1 VSICRRKIRQWGK
14 MPVWGSR
21 VARVDGDSYM
31 ASILIIDDE
40 EDIRDALQMILERAG
55 YEVRV
60 ASNGNE
66 AIKMQRE
73 DPAQLVITD
82 IIMPEKDGVR
92 TIKEMRQESPG
103 LRIIAISGGG
113 SVEPVA
119 YKPGAIT
126 TTAYLAAAKE
136 VGADRVFTKP
146 FDRQD
151 LIQAVD
157 EMLGK
162 LH

>member
-1 VSICRRKIRQWGK
+1 
-14 MPVWGSR
+14 
-21 VARVDGDSYM
+21 M

-40 EDIRDALQMILERAG
+40 EDIRDALQMVLERAG

-66 AIKMQRE
+66 AIELQRE
-73 DPAQLVITD
+73 APAQLVITD

-92 TIKEMRQESPG
+92 TIKELSREFPG
-103 LRIIAISGGG
+103 VRIIAISGGG
-113 SVEPVA
+113 GVEPLA

-136 VGADRVFTKP
+136 VGADRVFAKP
-146 FDRQD
+146 FDRKD

-157 EMLGK
+157 DLLGK

>member
-1 VSICRRKIRQWGK
+1 MAAWGL
-14 MPVWGSR
+14 G
-21 VARVDGDSYM
+21 VARVDGDIDM

-40 EDIRDALQMILERAG
+40 EDIRDALQMVLESAG
-55 YEVRV
+55 YEVKV
-60 ASNGNE
+60 ASNG
-66 AIKMQRE
+66 
-73 DPAQLVITD
+73 
-82 IIMPEKDGVR
+82 GVR

-113 SVEPVA
+113 GVEPLA

-146 FDRQD
+146 FDRKD

-157 EMLGK
+157 DLLGK

>member
-1 VSICRRKIRQWGK
+1 
-14 MPVWGSR
+14 
-21 VARVDGDSYM
+21 M

-40 EDIRDALQMILERAG
+40 EDIRDALQMVLERAG

-60 ASNGNE
+60 ASDGNE
-66 AIKMQRE
+66 AIELQRE
-73 DPAQLVITD
+73 KPAQLVITD
-82 IIMPEKDGVR
+82 IKMPEKDGVR
-92 TIKEMRQESPG
+92 TIKEMRREFPAV
-103 LRIIAISGGG
+103 RIIAISGGG
-113 SVEPVA
+113 SVEPLA

-136 VGADRVFTKP
+136 VGADRVFAKP
-146 FDRQD
+146 FDRKD

-157 EMLGK
+157 DLLGK

>member
-1 VSICRRKIRQWGK
+1 
-14 MPVWGSR
+14 
-21 VARVDGDSYM
+21 M

-40 EDIRDALQMILERAG
+40 EDIRDALQMVLEGIG

-60 ASNGNE
+60 ASDGNE
-66 AIKMQRE
+66 AIELQRE
-73 DPAQLVITD
+73 KPAQLVITD

-92 TIKEMRQESPG
+92 TIKEMRREFPAV
-103 LRIIAISGGG
+103 RIIAISGGG
-113 SVEPVA
+113 GVEPLA

-146 FDRQD
+146 FDRKD
-151 LIQAVD
+151 LIQAVNGL
-157 EMLGK
+157 LGK